1 MPVHGG
7 DVPVLADGVGVHVKR
22 FDLARVGAGRQ
33 APDAAAAVVGALA
46 VSKRKRLRLPGGD
59 VGSYHRVPGT
69 DENLNPLSVTRETCY
84 L

>member
-46 VSKRKRLRLPGGD
+46 VSKR
-59 VGSYHRVPGT
+59 
-69 DENLNPLSVTRETCY
+69 
-84 L
+84 